1 LTPRDEFFQPISW
14 KVKTGFER
22 RILADD
28 DDHLIYRLNP
38 GGGFAWQNDIL
49 GLCYVMTEAD
59 LNVSRPLEENYAL
72 GIGGSAGFIKLL
84 TDSWK
89 LHVFVRDIYYGLGDT
104 TNTIEAGV
112 LQNFAI
118 TANTSVGASVSYSRS
133 HGFDQ
138 TEAKVSFNLF
148 F

>member
-1 LTPRDEFFQPISW
+1 
-14 KVKTGFER
+14 
-22 RILADD
+22 
-28 DDHLIYRLNP
+28 
-38 GGGFAWQNDIL
+38 
-49 GLCYVMTEAD
+49 M
-59 LNVSRPLEENYAL
+59 
-72 GIGGSAGFIKLL
+72 KLL

-89 LHVFVRDIYYGLGDT
+89 LHVFCEGSLLRVGGHNKHHRG
-104 TNTIEAGV
+104 GV